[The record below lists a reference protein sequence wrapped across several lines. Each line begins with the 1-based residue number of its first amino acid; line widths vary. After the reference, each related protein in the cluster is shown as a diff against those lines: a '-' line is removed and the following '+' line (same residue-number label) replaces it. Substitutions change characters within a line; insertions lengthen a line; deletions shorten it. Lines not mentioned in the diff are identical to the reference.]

1 MRPFIVLYRI
11 WHDLGTD
18 PSGYGTPGSICDHAD
33 DPWIY
38 FVLLLEK
45 DKKRASTI
53 ERIVDAFI
61 FSLFL
66 YWRIKL
72 SLRDRILSKKYIH
85 TSSELRH

>member
-1 MRPFIVLYRI
+1 MRPFIVLHRI
-11 WHDLGTD
+11 WHDLGID
-18 PSGYGTPGSICDHAD
+18 PTGYRSFGCIRDHAD

-38 FVLLLEK
+38 FVLLLK
-45 DKKRASTI
+45 MDKKRASTI
-53 ERIVDAFI
+53 ESIADAFI